1 MLISSAVCST
11 RFELIYCVD
20 NIIND
25 TNTNNAFNNISIE
38 KKIKDLFLENVR
50 MFHYGAP

>member
-25 TNTNNAFNNISIE
+25 TNTNNAFNNISLE
-38 KKIKDLFLENVR
+38 KKSKIF
-50 MFHYGAP
+50 F